1 MTSGFWDLFQNTPS
15 SISGY
20 NTQSYPDLGLGGNVN
35 SVTVQLYDPYNF
47 PAVNLF
53 EDDGCTGQSMAFG
66 VRNFTVSGPSNAPVF
81 TEIPEAQ
88 YNLIYPALNANSI
101 LIPPYIEV

>member
-15 SISGY
+15 SISGN
-20 NTQSYPDLGLGGNVN
+20 NTQEYPDLGLGGNVN

-53 EDDGCTGQSMAFG
+53 EDDGCVG
-66 VRNFTVSGPSNAPVF
+66 
-81 TEIPEAQ
+81 
-88 YNLIYPALNANSI
+88 
-101 LIPPYIEV
+101 